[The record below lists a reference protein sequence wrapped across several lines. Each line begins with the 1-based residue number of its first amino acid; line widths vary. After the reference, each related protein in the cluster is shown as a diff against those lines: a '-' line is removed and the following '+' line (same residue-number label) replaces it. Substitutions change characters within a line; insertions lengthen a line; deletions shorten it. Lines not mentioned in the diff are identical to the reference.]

1 LSNNK
6 EISIKAIQLPIIN
19 KVLLKQELNTKTDL
33 KELFETTH
41 IELIEKLEII
51 LY

>member
-6 EISIKAIQLPIIN
+6 EISIKEIQLPIIN
-19 KVLLKQELNTKTDL
+19 KVLLKQELNTKTEL
-33 KELFETTH
+33 KELFETTRK
-41 IELIEKLEII
+41 ELIEKLEII